1 MGKKESKK
9 QDYNKAKVGYKL
21 SNPKEHEQTPTL
33 PMSSSGYD
41 VADLTINE
49 LEGSR
54 GSDPKVVVK
63 VVITLMPN
71 MIRYGLR
78 NHLAKQRGGGRG

>member
-1 MGKKESKK
+1 M
-9 QDYNKAKVGYKL
+9 
-21 SNPKEHEQTPTL
+21 T
-33 PMSSSGYD
+33 SSGND